1 VKEKVRF
8 KANFVNS
15 PLSPLQKPRLAFA
28 WRADDQGD
36 EKGVMEGVGVS
47 EGVGGVKLAVGVKVL
62 VG

>member
-1 VKEKVRF
+1 MFSRLLISLRLRV
-8 KANFVNS
+8 
-15 PLSPLQKPRLAFA
+15 LAFA